1 MDVGTPALG
10 LGAKNARPSRV
21 LKKSFVLGTS
31 QNKAESK
38 KAQS

>member
-1 MDVGTPALG
+1 MGDD
-10 LGAKNARPSRV
+10 ARRLRGPSRV

-38 KAQS
+38 VAQS